1 MVKVAA
7 LQKLAKRELL
17 LFVLVLKHHQLL
29 LQDLVLEVSLVPQ
42 LGCRCFELVIHFS
55 FFLLGLPIIAVE
67 LFAFLLHNP
76 NLIFNVIVVA
86 LCIAQGH
93 RVLI

>member
-1 MVKVAA
+1 LVQVAA
-7 LQKLAKRELL
+7 LKQLTKGKFL
-17 LFVLVLKHHQLL
+17 LFVLALEHHQFL
-29 LQDLVLEVSLVPQ
+29 LQDLVLEVGLVPH

-67 LFAFLLHNP
+67 LFAFLLNDP
-76 NLIFNVIVVA
+76 DFIFNVIVVA

>member
-29 LQDLVLEVSLVPQ
+29 LQDLVLEIGLIPQYLREFRRRAEEFKSNQVARLMKAELEDEPVEVDSEGDPVSSSESVESLVQ
-42 LGCRCFELVIHFS
+42 S
-55 FFLLGLPIIAVE
+55 
-67 LFAFLLHNP
+67 
-76 NLIFNVIVVA
+76 
-86 LCIAQGH
+86 
-93 RVLI
+93 